1 VRAADGYT
9 PMARGA
15 FNRSAALRVPG
26 TRLLRRGNPLVD
38 VSAEAIAVDDRGQA
52 TAIRRVDQ
60 QFTGDPDSAPARRTG
75 RIGT

>member
-1 VRAADGYT
+1 
-9 PMARGA
+9 MARGA